1 MPSVVACVACVSLTC
16 GQGTTQPVPRRL
28 VLLAASLMACPGAS
42 ALVMRGTRPVI
53 THAGLPC
60 EINSDSNSDGHRRV
74 LLRPCEQEDETYFM
88 PHRIEPRTS
97 RPQAGLLLTSPILV
111 LDRDAVAVRLRVQR
125 PVATMRAVSAPFDRT
140 QEVRAEAMA
149 VVFSAPYPKH
159 YLELGALR
167 RRRGWAEWRGGDLVT
182 SPRADLYF
190 PLDISTIIY
199 YM

>member
-111 LDRDAVAVRLRVQR
+111 LDRDEWLFGCACSGRLPQCVLSVLPSTGHRRCGRRPWLWSSRLRTRSTTWSLEPFVVG
-125 PVATMRAVSAPFDRT
+125 VAGPNG
-140 QEVRAEAMA
+140 E
-149 VVFSAPYPKH
+149 
-159 YLELGALR
+159 G
-167 RRRGWAEWRGGDLVT
+167 VT
-182 SPRADLYF
+182 W
-190 PLDISTIIY
+190 
-199 YM
+199 